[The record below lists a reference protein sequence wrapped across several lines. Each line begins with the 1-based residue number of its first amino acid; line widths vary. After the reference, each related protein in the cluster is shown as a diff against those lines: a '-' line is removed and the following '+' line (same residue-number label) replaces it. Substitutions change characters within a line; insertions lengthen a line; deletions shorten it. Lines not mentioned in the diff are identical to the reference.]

1 LRSIFLFAIQDQKVK
16 KNIKK
21 KGENMLRL
29 AFIILFVT
37 GCSYKPVID
46 SAGRSGTFPN
56 SKAEE
61 ITNDEQ
67 HCRYVAKSNT
77 TFLSNITYWLFDE
90 DMQTK
95 YQSIYRK
102 CLVNRGHSVLN

>member
-1 LRSIFLFAIQDQKVK
+1 
-16 KNIKK
+16 
-21 KGENMLRL
+21 MLRL

-46 SAGRSGTFPN
+46 TSGRSGTFPI

-61 ITNDEQ
+61 ITNDKQ
-67 HCRYVAKSNT
+67 HCRYVAKENST
-77 TFLSNITYWLFDE
+77 LFSNISYWVFDPKGE
-90 DMQTK
+90 TK